1 MTQMKLVDVHGNAIG
16 AFNWFAVHPT
26 SMNNTN
32 KFVTSDNVGYAS
44 ILLETAMEPQSLP
57 GQTKFVAA
65 FSSANLGDVSPN
77 IMGPKCEFSG
87 DPCDLHTSSCPA
99 HEGQCFSSGPGKDQ
113 FDSTKI
119 IANRIFERA
128 LSMIRS
134 TNGRE
139 VTGEIRSIHQFIDMP
154 KAKAVYFNPKT
165 KDRED
170 VHGCSPAMGYSFA
183 AGTTD
188 GPGAFDFRQGTVTDN
203 PLWNAVRDFLAPPTE
218 DDVKCQ
224 SPKPILLATGR
235 VKLPYAWQPT
245 IVPTE
250 LLQIGDVVIVALPG
264 EFTTMSGR
272 RVRSAVRNAVLQAGG
287 TDVQVILAGL
297 SNIYTS
303 YVTTPEEYEMQRY
316 EAASTIFGP
325 HTLTLYMEQYER
337 LAYAMTRN
345 ETLDPGPSP
354 IFLDDKVVSLM
365 PPVFYDGTPFGKRFG
380 DVTRQPARE
389 YKRGSRMSVQFISGN
404 PRNNLQ
410 HEKTY
415 LTVELMRPNGAWIIV
430 ATDSSWETS

>member
-1 MTQMKLVDVHGNAIG
+1 
-16 AFNWFAVHPT
+16 
-26 SMNNTN
+26 
-32 KFVTSDNVGYAS
+32 
-44 ILLETAMEPQSLP
+44 
-57 GQTKFVAA
+57 
-65 FSSANLGDVSPN
+65 
-77 IMGPKCEFSG
+77 MGPKCEFSG
-87 DPCDLHTSSCPA
+87 DPCDLQTSSCPA

-119 IANRIFERA
+119 IATRIFERA
-128 LSMIRS
+128 LAVLRGP
-134 TNGRE
+134 NGRE
-139 VTGEIRSIHQFIDMP
+139 VTGEIRSVHQFIDMP

-165 KDRED
+165 KEREE

-188 GPGAFDFRQGTVTDN
+188 GPGAFDFRQGTITDN

-218 DDVKCQ
+218 EDVECQ
-224 SPKPILLATGR
+224 APKPILLATGR

-250 LLQIGDVVIVALPG
+250 LLQIGDVIIVALPG

-272 RVRSAVRNAVLQAGG
+272 RIRNAVRNAVLQSGG
-287 TDVQVILAGL
+287 TDVHVILAGL

-325 HTLTLYMEQYER
+325 HTLTIYTDQFER
-337 LAYAMTRN
+337 LAYSMTRN
-345 ETLDPGPSP
+345 ETVDPGPTP
-354 IFLDDKVVSLM
+354 ITLDDKVVSLM
-365 PPVFYDGTPFGKRFG
+365 PPVFYDGAPFGKRFG
-380 DVTRQPARE
+380 DVVRQPAKE
-389 YKRGSRMSVQFISGN
+389 YKRGDRASAQFISGN
-404 PRNNLQ
+404 PRNNLL

-415 LTVELMRPNGAWIIV
+415 LIVEMQKADGAWTTI